1 MIVAEPYQ
9 RDGRTL
15 LRNLH
20 EASSV
25 PPGYVDTGLSAM
37 PGPEAGKL
45 AWDGQQVV
53 PIVLTEEEKL
63 DRLSL
68 PPRVIAA
75 LVVGALPAG
84 DTTAAEKT
92 WARGV
97 LLNARDLA
105 RDARAAS
112 VAPART

>member
-20 EASSV
+20 HAEAV

-37 PGPEAGKL
+37 PAGFEKL
-45 AWDGQQVV
+45 AWNGTQVV